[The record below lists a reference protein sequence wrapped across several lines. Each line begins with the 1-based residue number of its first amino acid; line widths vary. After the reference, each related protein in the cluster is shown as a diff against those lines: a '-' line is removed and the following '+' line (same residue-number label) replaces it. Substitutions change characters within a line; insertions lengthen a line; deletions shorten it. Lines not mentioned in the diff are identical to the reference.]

1 MIYKVVK
8 SPVIHLQKLAN
19 RAFALIRYSRRVQK
33 PNMISFQSPIGIIRV
48 FESEGRVT
56 AIDIAAKG
64 AKVIPSN
71 TPVLQL
77 AKKELDLYFAGKL
90 TKFTFPVDLSSGTEF
105 QRNVWRQIGRIGFG
119 KTKSYV
125 DIAKA
130 IGKPKAARA
139 VGGAVGSNP
148 LPLVIGCHRVMG
160 ASGKITGYSGGK
172 GIPTKQWLLD
182 HEGIPFK

>member
-1 MIYKVVK
+1 MI
-8 SPVIHLQKLAN
+8 A
-19 RAFALIRYSRRVQK
+19 
-33 PNMISFQSPIGIIRV
+33 FQSPIGIIRV

-64 AKVIPSN
+64 AKVSPS
-71 TPVLQL
+71 TIPVLQL

-90 TKFTFPVDLSSGTEF
+90 YKFSFAVDLNSGTEF
-105 QRNVWRQIGRIGFG
+105 QKSVWKQISRIPFG
-119 KTKSYV
+119 KTKSYA

-148 LPLVIGCHRVMG
+148 VPLVVGCHRVMG

-172 GIPTKQWLLD
+172 GIPTKEWLLE
-182 HEGIPFK
+182 HEGIESK